1 MVVVPRCAPSWKR
14 PDLCLQP
21 LHTHSIR
28 SSVDSFTSTS
38 TLVVD
43 QCGTPL
49 RSSLTPPKLQSRDW
63 HNVWATAIMTCS
75 SPEGHPDS
83 SHQLVQMSLT
93 HNCLLAL
100 CSYEYSRSIFP
111 MFYVLIN
118 DMAILII
125 QPDMMIYMMYQPY
138 PDLQEQSGPMF

>member
-49 RSSLTPPKLQSRDW
+49 RSSLTGGINVTYHPPWSSFRPFLGGGGGLDLAHAASKIKERDRRLLHFVSVKASKLHFDPPPPKKHMRGLEISGR
-63 HNVWATAIMTCS
+63 
-75 SPEGHPDS
+75 
-83 SHQLVQMSLT
+83 SLGK
-93 HNCLLAL
+93 
-100 CSYEYSRSIFP
+100 
-111 MFYVLIN
+111 
-118 DMAILII
+118 
-125 QPDMMIYMMYQPY
+125 
-138 PDLQEQSGPMF
+138 SGKHRQKRRRKKHGGGREKM